1 VVLFPDLGLQP
12 SPKKIASTP
21 GWPRQRMQRYIIRR
35 VGESVLAL
43 FALSIIIFLMV
54 RMTGDPALLML
65 PADAG
70 AERLEEIRHSMGLDK
85 PLVVQYG
92 FFVRDY
98 ATFSFGDSLR
108 TKTPVYDEIKDRLP
122 NSIKLVGAAMVIVLL
137 IAIPLGVLSAV
148 YKGTWIDSL
157 ATGFAVLGQAV
168 PVFWLG
174 ILMIQLFTIK
184 LGWLPSSGMGGLDH
198 YIMPAFALGFFTVA
212 AIQRLLRSSMLEA
225 MDSEYIK
232 LARIKGLSER
242 KVVWKHALR
251 NSLISVITLGGIY
264 VAILVTLGILVEVV
278 FAWPGMGRLLFQ
290 GIVFRD
296 FPVVQAVVLISAGIV
311 ILSSLVVDIAYAYL
325 DPRIRLQ

>member
-1 VVLFPDLGLQP
+1 
-12 SPKKIASTP
+12 
-21 GWPRQRMQRYIIRR
+21 MQRYIVRR
-35 VGESVLAL
+35 VGEAVLAL

-54 RMTGDPALLML
+54 RLTGDPALLML
-65 PADAG
+65 PPDAG
-70 AERLEEIRHSMGLDK
+70 ADALVDIRHSMGLDK
-85 PLVVQYG
+85 PLVTQYG
-92 FFVRDY
+92 LFIRDY
-98 ATFSFGDSLR
+98 AKGSFGDSLR
-108 TKTPVYDEIKDRLP
+108 SKTPVSELIKDRLP
-122 NSIKLVGAAMVIVLL
+122 NSLKLVGAAAVIVLL
-137 IAIPLGVLSAV
+137 ISIPLGVLSAV
-148 YKGTWIDSL
+148 YKGTWIDTL
-157 ATGFAVLGQAV
+157 ATGFAVLGQAI

-174 ILMIQLFTIK
+174 ILMIQLFTVK

-232 LARIKGLSER
+232 TARMKGLSEF

-264 VAILVTLGILVEVV
+264 IAILITLGILVEVV
-278 FAWPGMGRLLFQ
+278 FAWPRIGRLMFQ

-296 FPVVQAVVLISAGIV
+296 FPVVQAVVLISAAIV
-311 ILSSLVVDIAYAYL
+311 IFSSLVVDIAYAYL

>member
-1 VVLFPDLGLQP
+1 
-12 SPKKIASTP
+12 
-21 GWPRQRMQRYIIRR
+21 MQRYIVKR
-35 VGESVLAL
+35 VGEAILAL

-65 PADAG
+65 PPDAG
-70 AERLEEIRHSMGLDK
+70 ADALEDIQHSMGLDK

-92 FFVRDY
+92 LFIRDY
-98 ATFSFGDSLR
+98 AHGSFGDSLR
-108 TKTPVYDEIKDRLP
+108 SKTPVSELVKDRLP
-122 NSIKLVGAAMVIVLL
+122 NSLKLVGTAAVIVLL
-137 IAIPLGVLSAV
+137 ISIPLGVLSAV
-148 YKGTWIDSL
+148 YRGTWIDTL

-174 ILMIQLFTIK
+174 ILMIQLFTVK

-225 MDSEYIK
+225 IDSEYIK
-232 LARIKGLSER
+232 LARIKGLTEF
-242 KVVWKHALR
+242 KVIWKHALR
-251 NSLISVITLGGIY
+251 NSMISVITLGGIY
-264 VAILVTLGILVEVV
+264 IAILITLGILVEVV
-278 FAWPGMGRLLFQ
+278 FAWPGMGRLMFQ

-296 FPVVQAVVLISAGIV
+296 FPVVQAVVLISAAIV
-311 ILSSLVVDIAYAYL
+311 IFSSLVVDIAYAYL

>member
-1 VVLFPDLGLQP
+1 
-12 SPKKIASTP
+12 
-21 GWPRQRMQRYIIRR
+21 MQRYIVRR
-35 VGESVLAL
+35 VGEAVLAL

-54 RMTGDPALLML
+54 RLTGDPALLML
-65 PADAG
+65 PPDADAD
-70 AERLEEIRHSMGLDK
+70 ALVDIRHSMGLDK
-85 PLVVQYG
+85 PLVTQYG
-92 FFVRDY
+92 LFIRDY
-98 ATFSFGDSLR
+98 AKGSFGDSLR
-108 TKTPVYDEIKDRLP
+108 SKTPVSELIKDRLP
-122 NSIKLVGAAMVIVLL
+122 NSLKLVGAAAVIVLL
-137 IAIPLGVLSAV
+137 ISIPLGVLSAV
-148 YKGTWIDSL
+148 YKGTWIDTL
-157 ATGFAVLGQAV
+157 ATGFAVLGQAI

-174 ILMIQLFTIK
+174 ILMIQLFTVK

-232 LARIKGLSER
+232 TARMKGLSEF

-264 VAILVTLGILVEVV
+264 IAILITLGILVEVV
-278 FAWPGMGRLLFQ
+278 FAWPGMGRLMFQ

-296 FPVVQAVVLISAGIV
+296 FPVVQAVVLISAAIV
-311 ILSSLVVDIAYAYL
+311 IFSSLVVDIAYAYL

>member
-1 VVLFPDLGLQP
+1 
-12 SPKKIASTP
+12 
-21 GWPRQRMQRYIIRR
+21 MQRYIVRR
-35 VGESVLAL
+35 VGEAVLAL

-54 RMTGDPALLML
+54 RLTGDPALLML
-65 PADAG
+65 PPDAG
-70 AERLEEIRHSMGLDK
+70 ADALVDIRHSMGLDK
-85 PLVVQYG
+85 PLVTQYG
-92 FFVRDY
+92 LFIRDY
-98 ATFSFGDSLR
+98 AKGSFGDSLR
-108 TKTPVYDEIKDRLP
+108 SKTPVSELIKDRLP
-122 NSIKLVGAAMVIVLL
+122 NSLKLVGAAAVIVLL
-137 IAIPLGVLSAV
+137 ISIPLGVLSAV
-148 YKGTWIDSL
+148 YKGTWIDTL
-157 ATGFAVLGQAV
+157 ATGFAVLGQAI

-174 ILMIQLFTIK
+174 ILMIQLFTVK

-232 LARIKGLSER
+232 LARIKGLSEFG
-242 KVVWKHALR
+242 VVWKHALR

-264 VAILVTLGILVEVV
+264 IAILITLGILVEVV
-278 FAWPGMGRLLFQ
+278 FAWPGMGRLMFQ

-311 ILSSLVVDIAYAYL
+311 ISSSLVVDIAYAYL

>member
-1 VVLFPDLGLQP
+1 
-12 SPKKIASTP
+12 
-21 GWPRQRMQRYIIRR
+21 MQRYIVKR
-35 VGESVLAL
+35 VGEAILAL

-65 PADAG
+65 PPDAG
-70 AERLEEIRHSMGLDK
+70 ADALEDIQHSMGLDK

-92 FFVRDY
+92 LFIRDY
-98 ATFSFGDSLR
+98 AHGSFGDSLR
-108 TKTPVYDEIKDRLP
+108 SKTPVSELVKDRLP
-122 NSIKLVGAAMVIVLL
+122 NSLKLVGTAAVIVLL
-137 IAIPLGVLSAV
+137 ISIPLGVLSAV
-148 YKGTWIDSL
+148 YRGTWIDTL

-174 ILMIQLFTIK
+174 ILMIQLFTVK

-212 AIQRLLRSSMLEA
+212 AIQRLLRSSLLEA

-232 LARIKGLSER
+232 LARIKGLTEF
-242 KVVWKHALR
+242 KVIWKHALR

-264 VAILVTLGILVEVV
+264 IAILITLGILVEVV
-278 FAWPGMGRLLFQ
+278 FAWPGMGRLMFQ

-296 FPVVQAVVLISAGIV
+296 FPVVQAVVLISAAIV
-311 ILSSLVVDIAYAYL
+311 IFSSLVVDIAYAYL